1 MSLILLQARADSMS
15 VSPTPRDFTLAKE
28 GDDGSG
34 GPSEQTGDEQFLAA
48 DYDPSLDR
56 REDERKRFGDQP
68 IEVLEEDE
76 EEEIEEIE
84 EEEDIDDM
92 FSVALDKPKVRK
104 VKKVKVSVIWFSLSR
119 VELTCTSRNRA
130 HLRL

>member
-1 MSLILLQARADSMS
+1 MS

-28 GDDGSG
+28 GDDGSV
-34 GPSEQTGDEQFLAA
+34 GPPDQAGDEQFLAA

-68 IEVLEEDE
+68 VEVLEEEE

-92 FSVALDKPKVRK
+92 FSVALDKPKVKK
-104 VKKVKVSVIWFSLSR
+104 VRKVKVSTICFQIVRRFNLCSFR
-119 VELTCTSRNRA
+119 KPA
-130 HLRL
+130 HLPL

>member
-1 MSLILLQARADSMS
+1 MS
-15 VSPTPRDFTLAKE
+15 VSPTPHDFTLAKE
-28 GDDGSG
+28 GDDGSV
-34 GPSEQTGDEQFLAA
+34 GPSDQAGDEQFMAA

-68 IEVLEEDE
+68 VEVLEEEE

-104 VKKVKVSVIWFSLSR
+104 MRKVKVSAMYFPILRRSKLCSF
-119 VELTCTSRNRA
+119 RNTV